1 MAKTFDEIVSIIK
14 LGRPDWVNKA
24 EKEHVRLEVHINGKH
39 TAGYLTQIDSIEN
52 RQQLQLRKDFLTTNR
67 HVFVNLSRPID
78 KVFSAK
84 GGGNIYNLNTE
95 AKEKQLKKTL
105 SNIRHG
111 KNIKTWIKDIQAN
124 KYYTDPSGLVFFEWD
139 KNRTYPTI
147 KSIKSIMNY
156 ETDGRTPEWVL
167 FNPYRIEN
175 DEAEYYRFV
184 DNEYDYTIKKIGERY
199 TEIKDEKFKNP
210 FGQCPAIVNSNI
222 INSDLTHTESPFE
235 IIISLADH
243 YLRTGTIKNLN
254 EFLHGYPI
262 FWRYLS
268 DCPVCS
274 GSGYVEGKECK
285 ACGGKGI
292 NLKKDITDIINLS
305 IPQDTDTKLAPDIAG
320 YVTPDVVSWQEMRV
334 EMDWLAGL
342 MELTLWGSKMA
353 KDANNETATAAFLN
367 VQPVNDQL
375 NNFADAYQDMEK
387 KMTDLVGTFL
397 FTKYDGSSINYGR
410 RFLVEPPDVIWKKYE
425 TAKQSGSPKV
435 SLNYLLEQFYQ
446 SEYANDIENLTIAIK
461 GIKLEPFVH
470 KTDEEISKLP
480 IRKEDTIAK
489 YYFSEWFK
497 TIKEFELLTKPI
509 EVLQKEFET
518 YLSLIK
524 IEENE
529 IPRVQSEIPQRG
541 DSEQSTD

>member
-1 MAKTFDEIVSIIK
+1 
-14 LGRPDWVNKA
+14 
-24 EKEHVRLEVHINGKH
+24 
-39 TAGYLTQIDSIEN
+39 
-52 RQQLQLRKDFLTTNR
+52 
-67 HVFVNLSRPID
+67 
-78 KVFSAK
+78 
-84 GGGNIYNLNTE
+84 
-95 AKEKQLKKTL
+95 
-105 SNIRHG
+105 
-111 KNIKTWIKDIQAN
+111 
-124 KYYTDPSGLVFFEWD
+124 
-139 KNRTYPTI
+139 
-147 KSIKSIMNY
+147 
-156 ETDGRTPEWVL
+156 
-167 FNPYRIEN
+167 
-175 DEAEYYRFV
+175 
-184 DNEYDYTIKKIGERY
+184 
-199 TEIKDEKFKNP
+199 
-210 FGQCPAIVNSNI
+210 
-222 INSDLTHTESPFE
+222 
-235 IIISLADH
+235 
-243 YLRTGTIKNLN
+243 
-254 EFLHGYPI
+254 
-262 FWRYLS
+262 
-268 DCPVCS
+268 
-274 GSGYVEGKECK
+274 
-285 ACGGKGI
+285 
-292 NLKKDITDIINLS
+292 
-305 IPQDTDTKLAPDIAG
+305 
-320 YVTPDVVSWQEMRV
+320 MRV

-529 IPRVQSEIPQRG
+529 IPRVQSEIPQR
-541 DSEQSTD
+541 